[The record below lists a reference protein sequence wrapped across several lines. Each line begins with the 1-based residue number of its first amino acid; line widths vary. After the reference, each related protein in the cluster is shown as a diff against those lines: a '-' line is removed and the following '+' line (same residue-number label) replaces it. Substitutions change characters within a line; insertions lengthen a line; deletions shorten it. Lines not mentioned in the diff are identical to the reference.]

1 MGKSTISISMAIF
14 HCYVS
19 SPEGKH
25 YIHAHH
31 PILGVPSVSCE
42 SVVRTTTRWFYRRA
56 CLKHMA
62 SNSFCFPMLMSCHC
76 QDMPG
81 VLTHSFLESL
91 PATFVTGKWWSWCNL
106 ARILCQEFVLKHGF
120 PGVSECE
127 APNFE
132 KEMHGYEMSSYE
144 NLNNLRPLGRANP
157 VFDATRARKKAEQD
171 SILLANRIRLLR
183 AEDARTRKKIVETE
197 KKTQE
202 IQLGFICLLHFIFH
216 SWRIVI
222 FYS

>member
-1 MGKSTISISMAIF
+1 M
-14 HCYVS
+14 
-19 SPEGKH
+19 
-25 YIHAHH
+25 
-31 PILGVPSVSCE
+31 
-42 SVVRTTTRWFYRRA
+42 
-56 CLKHMA
+56 
-62 SNSFCFPMLMSCHC
+62 
-76 QDMPG
+76 
-81 VLTHSFLESL
+81 
-91 PATFVTGKWWSWCNL
+91 
-106 ARILCQEFVLKHGF
+106 LKHGF

-183 AEDARTRKKIVETE
+183 AEDAQTRKKIVETE

-216 SWRIVI
+216 SWRVVI

>member
-1 MGKSTISISMAIF
+1 
-14 HCYVS
+14 
-19 SPEGKH
+19 
-25 YIHAHH
+25 
-31 PILGVPSVSCE
+31 
-42 SVVRTTTRWFYRRA
+42 
-56 CLKHMA
+56 
-62 SNSFCFPMLMSCHC
+62 
-76 QDMPG
+76 
-81 VLTHSFLESL
+81 
-91 PATFVTGKWWSWCNL
+91 
-106 ARILCQEFVLKHGF
+106 
-120 PGVSECE
+120 
-127 APNFE
+127 
-132 KEMHGYEMSSYE
+132 MSSYE

-216 SWRIVI
+216 SWRVVI